1 MRITK
6 RRWTVATR
14 AACILWFTG
23 AFAEPY
29 PAFGQFGPIQVVD
42 VETVQFHRNGLEL
55 AGTIFIP
62 RSTDASPGLVLVPA
76 PRAEE
81 TAAYRRRVAEHFA
94 GIGFTVLSYA
104 PHRGRSISGDHPS
117 AAVATALGAVEF
129 LSAREGLQPERIGLV
144 GFDDATRLLA
154 HVATRQVPAFVV
166 AVSPSGVG
174 PGSGAASNIR
184 NTPPPRR
191 DATLPTVQG
200 LALWQHVTTPVLV
213 VFGGADATIDRSGL
227 IDRWVTNLV
236 NPMSLVVTV
245 SGGGHWLTEGPRS
258 AP

>member
-23 AFAEPY
+23 AVAEPY

-62 RSTDASPGLVLVPA
+62 RSTDTSPGLVLVPA
-76 PRAEE
+76 PRAKE

-117 AAVATALGAVEF
+117 AAVATALGAV
-129 LSAREGLQPERIGLV
+129 
-144 GFDDATRLLA
+144 
-154 HVATRQVPAFVV
+154 
-166 AVSPSGVG
+166 
-174 PGSGAASNIR
+174 
-184 NTPPPRR
+184 
-191 DATLPTVQG
+191 
-200 LALWQHVTTPVLV
+200 
-213 VFGGADATIDRSGL
+213 
-227 IDRWVTNLV
+227 
-236 NPMSLVVTV
+236 VTV
-245 SGGGHWLTEGPRS
+245 PGGGHWLTEGPRS
-258 AP
+258 APFVPGALEAIEEWLRQVTNKR